1 MADIKLPYVVWR
13 DGRPR
18 FHPSAREQ
26 ALGFAGKDLRHPNG
40 AWLNLDE
47 AAAWSAARYA
57 EIVAARVA
65 GKRKG
70 AAAPVRG
77 NSVEDLLE
85 DWLHALANETDP
97 DERLSPDSIASYR
110 KAANAIVFKP
120 EARAARSERI
130 ARERAAELL
139 GQEPSARRR
148 EEFATVAIGEID
160 KIELNNFYLYAKATR
175 GHHMARAM
183 VAAFSA
189 AYTWG
194 GLSPRWRLGV
204 NPRHALELAVPE
216 GRIVVYFDH
225 ELRALTAAADAL
237 GRGSIGDSIMLGV
250 MTSQRQRDR
259 LWLKD
264 EGLVDGRRH
273 FRQSKR
279 KGKLVAVKETPQL
292 TARLD
297 AARARVAA
305 VKLKFGTRP
314 ETVVVDETTG
324 LPYVQSTYRH
334 VFDDVRAL
342 AIKGSNEFALAP
354 CPSLARKRDQDLRDT
369 SVTWLARAGCTLLE
383 ICAITGHSA
392 KSVQTI
398 IDHYLGSA
406 AELADAGI
414 DKLVAWMQ
422 REGIAV

>member
-1 MADIKLPYVVWR
+1 MADIKLPYVIWR

-18 FHPSAREQ
+18 FAPSSREQ
-26 ALGFAGKDLRHPNG
+26 ALGFASHDLRHPNG
-40 AWLNLDE
+40 AWFSLE
-47 AAAWSAARYA
+47 ETRAWSAQRHA

-65 GKRKG
+65 GKRKA
-70 AAAPVRG
+70 AAAPPRG
-77 NSVEDLLE
+77 HSVEDLLE
-85 DWLHALANETDP
+85 DWLAALARETDP

-110 KAANAIVFKP
+110 KAANAIIWKP
-120 EARAARSERI
+120 ETRDARKQRI
-130 ARERAAELL
+130 ARERAAQTL
-139 GQEPSARRR
+139 GQEIPARRR
-148 EEFATVAIGEID
+148 EAFATVPIGAIG
-160 KIELNNFYLYAKATR
+160 KIELNDFYAYAKAAR

-194 GLSPRWRLGV
+194 GLSPRWRLGA

-216 GRIVVYFDH
+216 GRIVIYFDH
-225 ELRALTAAADAL
+225 ELRALIAAADAL
-237 GRGSIGDSIMLGV
+237 NRGSIGDAIVLGV

-264 EGLVDGRRH
+264 EGLVDGRH
-273 FRQSKR
+273 LFRQSKTN
-279 KGKLVAVKETPQL
+279 KLVAVKEAPQL
-292 TARLD
+292 KARLD
-297 AARARVAA
+297 QAKARVAA
-305 VKLKFGTRP
+305 IKLKFGTRP

-324 LPYVQSTYRH
+324 QPYVQSTFRH

-342 AIKGSNEFALAP
+342 AIKGSNEFALPP
-354 CPSLARKRDQDLRDT
+354 CPSLAGKRDQDLRDT